1 MCFSID
7 YVAVDKNLNFY
18 EYVFDLCKIAGRKLS
33 ILARLTNYMSFEK
46 KKILLK
52 AFVESKFEYCPLRW
66 VFHCRRAN
74 SKINNIHERA
84 QLYTKVVSYHSKSY

>member
-7 YVAVDKNLNFY
+7 YVVVDKNLNFY

-46 KKILLK
+46 KK
-52 AFVESKFEYCPLRW
+52 
-66 VFHCRRAN
+66 
-74 SKINNIHERA
+74 NI
-84 QLYTKVVSYHSKSY
+84 T